1 MAYRTKVEVRTKGK
15 VFPAGSILPDDI
27 SKSDLAFLKMKKFID
42 VVEGSGVQI
51 DDEDEEDVEDGFVG
65 DGFDEMDPGE
75 YKTAEEVK
83 KIRKKKDIYTYAA
96 SIGLDLG
103 EDFEEK
109 SLTDLQEEVIN
120 FQEEAE
126 AGANGAE

>member
-51 DDEDEEDVEDGFVG
+51 DDEDEED
-65 DGFDEMDPGE
+65 GFDEMDPGE

-83 KIRKKKDIYTYAA
+83 KFRKKKDVYTYAA

-103 EDFEEK
+103 DDYGEK
-109 SLTDLQEEVIN
+109 SLADLCDAVIN

-126 AGANGAE
+126 AGADGAE

>member
-27 SKSDLAFLKMKKFID
+27 SKSDLAFLKMKKFLE
-42 VVEGSGVQI
+42 VVESSGVQI
-51 DDEDEEDVEDGFVG
+51 DHEGEEDGEDGFGG

-83 KIRKKKDIYTYAA
+83 KIRKKKDVYTYAA
-96 SIGLDLG
+96 SIGFDLG
-103 EDFEEK
+103 DGFEEK
-109 SLTDLQEEVIN
+109 SLSDLQEAVIN
-120 FQEEAE
+120 FKEESE
-126 AGANGAE
+126 AGADGAE

>member
-1 MAYRTKVEVRTKGK
+1 MAYRTKVEVRTQGK
-15 VFPAGSILPDDI
+15 VFPAGSILPEDI

-51 DDEDEEDVEDGFVG
+51 SEEDEEDAFDG
-65 DGFDEMDPGE
+65 DEFDEMDPGE

-83 KIRKKKDIYTYAA
+83 KFRKKKDVYAYAA
-96 SIGLDLG
+96 SIGFDLG
-103 EDFEEK
+103 DDYEEK
-109 SLTDLQEEVIN
+109 SLADLCDVVIN

-126 AGANGAE
+126 AGAEGAE

>member
-51 DDEDEEDVEDGFVG
+51 DDEDEEDVEDGFAG

-126 AGANGAE
+126 AGANSAE